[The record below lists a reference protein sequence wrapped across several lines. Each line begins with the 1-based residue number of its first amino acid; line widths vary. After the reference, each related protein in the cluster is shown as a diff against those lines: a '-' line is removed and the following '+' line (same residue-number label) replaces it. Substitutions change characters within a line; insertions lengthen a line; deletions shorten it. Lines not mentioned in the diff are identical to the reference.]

1 MSRVKYFDVGAYP
14 LFFGFCGSERAFN
27 KELDRLG
34 IDKSKAE
41 YLTPGAAA
49 CTHVMHYLD
58 KDDHIKDINI
68 LVAIDIEAASSWHPT
83 KLMGVC
89 THEAVHVKQHI
100 FETIEERKPG
110 VEHEAYMVQYIAQ
123 LLFKE
128 VLDHRVSR
136 RKKGGLTKSRR

>member
-27 KELDRLG
+27 SELVKLG
-34 IDKSKAE
+34 IDKAKAE
-41 YLTPGAAA
+41 YITKGAAA

-58 KDDHIKDINI
+58 KDDHIRDVNI
-68 LVAIDIEAASSWHPT
+68 IVSIDLEEASKWHPT

-89 THEAVHVKQHI
+89 AHEAVHVKQHI
-100 FETIEERKPG
+100 FDLIEEREPG
-110 VEHEAYMVQYIAQ
+110 AEHEAYMVQYIAQ

-128 VLDHRVSR
+128 VLEHVVSKQ
-136 RKKGGLTKSRR
+136 KKKRLTKSRR